1 MLSEVE
7 DALQAWNGA
16 PLHIRAMAGQYVGPI
31 LSALVAIAAKL
42 EKLEGAQHGA

>member
-16 PLHIRAMAGQYVGPI
+16 PLHVRAMAGQYVGPI
-31 LSALVAIAAKL
+31 LSALVALAARIQA
-42 EKLEGAQHGA
+42 LEGVKDGA